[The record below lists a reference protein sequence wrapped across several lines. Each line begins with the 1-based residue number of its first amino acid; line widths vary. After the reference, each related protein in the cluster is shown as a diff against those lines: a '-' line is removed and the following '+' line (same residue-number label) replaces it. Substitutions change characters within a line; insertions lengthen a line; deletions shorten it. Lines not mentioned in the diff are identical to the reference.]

1 MQPILSVKNLSVQFG
16 KQPIFSGLNFT
27 MNRGDKVA
35 VTGESGSGKTTL
47 LNTLCGFN
55 THFKGEITIAGM
67 PLSKENIFEIRKHI
81 AWLPQEITGAMD
93 TAEELFY
100 FPFTFKANK
109 HLRPTRTQTENIL
122 HKFGLT
128 SDILKKKIQEIS
140 GGQKQRI
147 ALASVLLLKKDII
160 FLDEPTSALDEKNIK
175 KVADYIL
182 NNKDITVIATSHN
195 PYWTSKSGQIINIE
209 NYASNN

>member
-1 MQPILSVKNLSVQFG
+1 MQPLLSVKNLSVQFG
-16 KQPIFSGLNFT
+16 ELQIFSDLNFEI
-27 MNRGDKVA
+27 NNGDKVA

-55 THFKGEITIAGM
+55 TNFKGEIIIAGM
-67 PLSKENIFEIRKHI
+67 TLNKENIFEIRKHI
-81 AWLPQEITGAMD
+81 AWLPQEITGGME

-109 HLRPTRTQTENIL
+109 HLMPTKQQIEEIL
-122 HKFGLT
+122 NEFGLT
-128 SDILKKKIQEIS
+128 PAILKKRIQEIS

-147 ALASVLLLKKDII
+147 ALASILLLKKDII
-160 FLDEPTSALDEKNIK
+160 FLDEPTSALDDKNIK

-182 NNKDITVIATSHN
+182 DNKDLTVIATSHN
-195 PYWTSKSGQIINIE
+195 KYWTSKSGKIINIE
-209 NYASNN
+209 EYARNS